1 MRVLFLLI
9 FLAGLALGAAYPFV
23 VENAPRREMGS
34 WPIYDRASGFQKAE
48 ATLAERDAPVRVLVD
63 LVATGAPRFSS
74 DRIALT
80 ITADHGSRTVLAKAL
95 SFAEAPAHS
104 ESPQSTQRI
113 FRDEAGVIPEVED
126 GSYLFTAG
134 PGDADDLG
142 LISARLVL
150 QSGGL
155 TYDQRV
161 QPICFMLMAAGFV
174 GFVIAL
180 RRGGG
185 GRPQNPNSQPP
196 PPRWGRNA
204 GNQS

>member
-1 MRVLFLLI
+1 MRVLFLVI
-9 FLAGLALGAAYPFV
+9 FLVGLALGVGYPFV
-23 VENAPRREMGS
+23 VENAPRREIGS
-34 WPIYDRASGFQKAE
+34 WPAYDRASGFQKVE
-48 ATLAERDAPVRVLVD
+48 ATLTENDAPVRVLVD
-63 LVATGAPRFSS
+63 LVSSGVPRFSS

-80 ITADHGSRTVLAKAL
+80 VTADHGSRTVLAKAL
-95 SFAEAPAHS
+95 NFAEALPHS
-104 ESPQSTQRI
+104 DSPQSTQRM

-126 GSYLFTAG
+126 GAYLFTVG

-142 LISARLVL
+142 LVSARVVL

-155 TYDQRV
+155 AYDDRV
-161 QPICFMLMAAGFV
+161 QPIGFMLMAVGFV

>member
-1 MRVLFLLI
+1 MRILFLLI
-9 FLAGLALGAAYPFV
+9 FLVGLALGVGYPFM
-23 VENAPRREMGS
+23 VENAPRREIGS
-34 WPIYDRASGFQKAE
+34 WPVYDRASGFQKVE
-48 ATLAERDAPVRVLVD
+48 ATLTERDAPVRVLVD
-63 LVATGAPRFSS
+63 LVSSGAPRFSS

-95 SFAEAPAHS
+95 SFAEAPPHS
-104 ESPQSTQRI
+104 ESPQSAQRV

-126 GSYLFTAG
+126 GAYLFTVG

-142 LISARLVL
+142 LVSAIVVL

-155 TYDQRV
+155 AYDERV
-161 QPICFMLMAAGFV
+161 QPIGFMLMAAGFV